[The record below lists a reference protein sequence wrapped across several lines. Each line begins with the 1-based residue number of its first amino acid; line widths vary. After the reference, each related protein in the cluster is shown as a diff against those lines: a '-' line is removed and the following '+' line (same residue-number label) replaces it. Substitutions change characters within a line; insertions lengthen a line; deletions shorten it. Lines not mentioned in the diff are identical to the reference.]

1 MLLQAFDS
9 EVKELVSSGKLSSS
23 KIKSVTEAAMANIK
37 VSRSV
42 PAGVNWRAENRRA
55 LTCVL
60 LGQSD
65 AHLVA
70 TLFKVHK
77 QAKSSHKISSL
88 YVIDAIA
95 REARQQ
101 VKKAAKGKQS
111 SSSSSTPIQDGGS
124 GINDDSDEPVLGKK
138 SSKGTYASFLSKIES
153 FLDRLVA
160 EVLAKGPPEHKV
172 SCTSQT

>member
-1 MLLQAFDS
+1 M
-9 EVKELVSSGKLSSS
+9 
-23 KIKSVTEAAMANIK
+23 
-37 VSRSV
+37 
-42 PAGVNWRAENRRA
+42 
-55 LTCVL
+55 
-60 LGQSD
+60 QSD

-111 SSSSSTPIQDGGS
+111 SSGTATPLHDGAGS
-124 GINDDSDEPVLGKK
+124 GANDDSDEPTLGKR
-138 SSKGTYASFLSKIES
+138 STKGTYASFLSKIES

-160 EVLAKGPPEHKV
+160 EVLSKGPPEHKV
-172 SCTSQT
+172 SNVALCICA

>member
-1 MLLQAFDS
+1 M
-9 EVKELVSSGKLSSS
+9 
-23 KIKSVTEAAMANIK
+23 
-37 VSRSV
+37 
-42 PAGVNWRAENRRA
+42 
-55 LTCVL
+55 
-60 LGQSD
+60 QSD

-101 VKKAAKGKQS
+101 VKKASKGKQS
-111 SSSSSTPIQDGGS
+111 SSGTATPLHDGAGS
-124 GINDDSDEPVLGKK
+124 GANDDSDEPTLGKR
-138 SSKGTYASFLSKIES
+138 STKGTYASFLSKIES

-160 EVLAKGPPEHKV
+160 EVLSKGPPEHKV
-172 SCTSQT
+172 STVLL